1 MPAVLHWSQKSCWK
15 LYTNWGEIL
24 IAENPT
30 NLNSIRYLF
39 FQANLAFQTPFP
51 YGWEQ
56 FGTEFYLY
64 LFNENINFKSGVFE
78 DGCVCV
84 CGILVPFHG
93 HITIYSHTSGHTYTA
108 VATHGLD

>member
-30 NLNSIRYLF
+30 NLNSIAYYLF

-56 FGTEFYLY
+56 FGTECYFY

-78 DGCVCV
+78 EWMAVCV
-84 CGILVPFHG
+84 
-93 HITIYSHTSGHTYTA
+93 
-108 VATHGLD
+108 